1 MIDRINGRLAL
12 LLAGAALLVLVLAGW
27 FLVVS
32 PPRSKAASLDT
43 EIVDANGKLAA
54 TEAFM
59 QSPAA
64 HESEADLRR
73 LRVALPD
80 DVEMSDIL
88 GQLAWAARVSG
99 VRIDSITPSAAVP
112 ASGAQA
118 VPIALSVK
126 GRYFR
131 LAKFMRLLRAQA
143 GVENGKV
150 HAKGRLYAIDNVA
163 LSSDD
168 KGGLITAT
176 VALNAFM
183 FGSAA
188 PAATTTTT
196 TSP

>member
-12 LLAGAALLVLVLAGW
+12 LLAGAALLVIVLAGW
-27 FLVVS
+27 FVLVS
-32 PPRSKAASLDT
+32 PPRSQAASLDT
-43 EIVDANGKLAA
+43 QIGDANGKLAA

-64 HESEADLRR
+64 HQSEADLRR
-73 LRVALPD
+73 LRIALPD
-80 DVEMSDIL
+80 DVEMSNIL

-99 VRIDSITPSAAVP
+99 VRIDSITPSAQVP

-150 HAKGRLYAIDNVA
+150 HATGRLYGIDNISF
-163 LSSDD
+163 SSDN
-168 KGGLITAT
+168 KGLITAT
-176 VALNAFM
+176 VALNAFV

-188 PAATTTTT
+188 PATTTTTT